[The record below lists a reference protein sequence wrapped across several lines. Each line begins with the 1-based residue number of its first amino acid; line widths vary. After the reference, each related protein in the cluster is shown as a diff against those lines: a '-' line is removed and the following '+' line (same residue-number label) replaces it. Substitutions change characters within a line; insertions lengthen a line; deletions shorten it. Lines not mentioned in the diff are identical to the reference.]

1 MGQIRRK
8 LEVCYI
14 TLHYIADL
22 FYSASGIMK
31 VPSFT
36 K

>member
-14 TLHYIADL
+14 ALRYIADL
-22 FYSASGIMK
+22 FYSASRIMK
-31 VPSFT
+31 VSSFT